1 MPWNGTGTYSRD
13 NGVYTGPLIWNSEAT
28 DGNPE
33 IQSTN
38 HDTHDQDI
46 AAGITACLA
55 KNGENAMTGD
65 LDMGS
70 NTVINV
76 AAATVDAQLMLF
88 GQMIQSMA
96 LSVAKVLTL
105 GMPDNTGQADLTLDL
120 TGVMDGAM
128 TDVVFSTVTNILT
141 FTVQNEASQAINLA
155 SLKTPQAGTTR
166 PESFF
171 FGAM

>member
-13 NGVYTGPLIWNSEAT
+13 NGVYVGPLIWNEEAT

-33 IQSTN
+33 IQSAT

-65 LDMGS
+65 LDMGN

-76 AAATVDAQLMLF
+76 AAATLDVQLMLY
-88 GQMIQSMA
+88 GQMIQSTA
-96 LSVAKVLTL
+96 LSAAKVLTL
-105 GMPDNTGQADLTLDL
+105 DMPDNTGQVDLTQDL
-120 TGVMDGAM
+120 TAVMDGAM
-128 TDVVFSTVTNILT
+128 TDAAFDTVTNILT
-141 FTVQNEASQAINLA
+141 FTVQAEAVQAIALG

-166 PESFF
+166 PEAFF